1 MLHSFLDCRKNILE
15 GGWCPAQ
22 KACQRLRQGFA
33 QLVHEV
39 RSQRHCLPHW
49 SFLGTWDAN
58 KQGDVPPL
66 LSQTLPAETRHLQGS
81 ATRSIFEMRGDAS
94 WIGLV
99 SRSVDGG
106 AYHQI
111 CEMVLRQ
118 VLRMPSLPVF
128 VDEAA
133 DLSDLD
139 ALFRF
144 LSKDESCN
152 DGSLLHIDL
161 FAFRHIL

>member
-1 MLHSFLDCRKNILE
+1 M
-15 GGWCPAQ
+15 
-22 KACQRLRQGFA
+22 
-33 QLVHEV
+33 
-39 RSQRHCLPHW
+39 
-49 SFLGTWDAN
+49 
-58 KQGDVPPL
+58 
-66 LSQTLPAETRHLQGS
+66 
-81 ATRSIFEMRGDAS
+81 
-94 WIGLV
+94 
-99 SRSVDGG
+99 DGG
-106 AYHQI
+106 ACHQT

-118 VLRMPSLPVF
+118 VLRMPSLPVI

>member
-1 MLHSFLDCRKNILE
+1 M
-15 GGWCPAQ
+15 
-22 KACQRLRQGFA
+22 
-33 QLVHEV
+33 
-39 RSQRHCLPHW
+39 
-49 SFLGTWDAN
+49 
-58 KQGDVPPL
+58 
-66 LSQTLPAETRHLQGS
+66 
-81 ATRSIFEMRGDAS
+81 
-94 WIGLV
+94 
-99 SRSVDGG
+99 
-106 AYHQI
+106 
-111 CEMVLRQ
+111 
-118 VLRMPSLPVF
+118 LRMPSLPVF